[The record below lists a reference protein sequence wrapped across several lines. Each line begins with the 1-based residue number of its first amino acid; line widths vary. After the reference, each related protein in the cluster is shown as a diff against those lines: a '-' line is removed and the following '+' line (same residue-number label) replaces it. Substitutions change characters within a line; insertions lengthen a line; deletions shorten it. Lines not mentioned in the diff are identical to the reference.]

1 MLQIRLLGQFD
12 VRAAGKRIDIPS
24 RAGQSLLAYLLLND
38 GTPQRRERLAGLLW
52 PDTSDENARHNLR
65 TELWR
70 IRKALGSRDDSDH
83 DYLLSEDL
91 TITFNPEAQFWLDVN
106 QLQRCASSDGSLDDL
121 ISQLSLYQGELL
133 PGFYDDWVVL
143 ERERLQALF
152 ERGMKRLMERL
163 CQEQRWATV
172 LEWSE
177 RWIAL
182 GQTPE
187 PAYRALMVAYAVL
200 GDRSK
205 AVSTFARCRAALEQ
219 ELSVEPS

>member
-12 VRAAGKRIDIPS
+12 VRSAGKRIEIPS
-24 RAGQSLLAYLLLND
+24 RAGQSLLAYLLLNA

-70 IRKALGSRDDSDH
+70 IRKALGSRDDADN
-83 DYLLSEDL
+83 DYLLSEEL
-91 TITFNPEAQFWLDVN
+91 TITFNPEAQYWLDVN
-106 QLQRCASSDGSLDDL
+106 QLQRPASTDGSLDDL
-121 ISQLSLYQGELL
+121 IGQLTLYQGELL

-152 ERGMKRLMERL
+152 ERDMKCLVERL

-187 PAYRALMVAYAVL
+187 PAYRAGAKGV
-200 GDRSK
+200 
-205 AVSTFARCRAALEQ
+205 RA
-219 ELSVEPS
+219 